1 MLFFI
6 VLFKFPAGVAEFRVW
21 MRPEAEDWFYEA
33 CVDLE
38 EASDALEKGRHNWAC
53 FAAQQ
58 AAEKALKAAYLTLRR
73 KRFPRTHD
81 LLDLYSELSGL
92 LEIPGKE
99 KLGLLSSFYEVS
111 RYPNAGV
118 RRPSKSISRE
128 VAEEMVSL
136 AKTVVKMVG
145 DRLGLGCGS

>member
-1 MLFFI
+1 MPGI
-6 VLFKFPAGVAEFRVW
+6 
-21 MRPEAEDWFYEA
+21 RPEVEDWFYEA

-38 EASDALEKGRHNWAC
+38 EASDTLERGRYNWAC
-53 FAAQQ
+53 FAAHQ
-58 AAEKALKAAYLTLRR
+58 AAEKALKAAYLALRR
-73 KRFPRTHD
+73 KRFPKTHD
-81 LLDLYSELSGL
+81 LLDLYSEISSL

-128 VAEEMVSL
+128 VAEEMVKL
-136 AKTVVKMVG
+136 ARNIVRIVG
-145 DRLGLGCGS
+145 ERLGLGCRP